1 VDFNDFTGLKQ
12 TTDDLEERR
21 ASVLKPTPQ
30 SLTFDNL
37 EGLSPDPAL
46 EREVTRQAV
55 TVNPDQ
61 FKQKLDA
68 SRKTGLPMS
77 VVEQDTGE
85 LQNSLRAQ
93 ELMNKLKDSPYARK
107 WFGLPN
113 NAKVAHDDVD
123 SLTTSEAVAKSA
135 YGQLLTNAFSFN
147 RFVDRVS
154 TTLSVPQ
161 DYISENIWA
170 FLFGDEAA
178 KEYRRKVEQRPGLA
192 TAILDVGD
200 VIYEALGIRDE
211 TAPKTSS
218 YATDPLKAK
227 ERAGV
232 TKAVEEKLTSWDSVK
247 DSPVE
252 NVLPFIVQQGL
263 ISLPDMAM
271 SIASLPAYAAAQTER
286 IAAERAKNDGRTTA
300 TFGDFIKALP
310 ASTASAILERFGA
323 RGMLGLDD
331 ALKEISAKGVAQAAG
346 KAAVKEGATEFAQGI
361 IEQAGETIGTKK
373 PFNLVDAVDEAIGGM
388 VAGSGFGGSVR
399 GVTASVEATVKARVA
414 GRRADQ
420 LRELNGL
427 NSNLRQRD
435 PELWA
440 EYQAGLMEEYGVDRV
455 RLSDEGINILLQ
467 EVDNLP
473 PEQADL
479 FRLPD
484 NIMDGSATGSGADL
498 KPEDFWS
505 LPKET
510 IDKLAEHISFDV
522 NEVSANEAQE
532 IADLTEMATREEFI
546 KEVEQTLGDIPATD
560 ALVQEIE
567 GRLMETGG
575 ALSGDPAAARAAAQ
589 QMSAVFST
597 MARRTGVPLETIQR
611 RFLPRIERVTGA
623 GLRPSATTL
632 EQAQQGFADPRIPEL
647 EQAARDR
654 SEGRITQE
662 QYQAVVDQYKPVLPY
677 ESVPEPATEA
687 AMRGAL
693 ASNKVGRLGKG
704 GEFVG
709 QAVGLRLDIPA
720 YTQKGVWVPTIHN
733 PQGKPVAHEAAARI
747 TNATFTEPGAA
758 AETAAGKVGR
768 GEKGK
773 APFAQINGTLESVD
787 PAELKAAA
795 DAALNDPAWTQ
806 VGYDPRRHT
815 FFYDRKTQQPVL
827 AADEVIQV
835 GPLVLAKNAQ
845 FGDAG
850 TFLFQEGA
858 ADVQSAQA
866 LLASDPE
873 ALGLTPDLVSSVN
886 PIYRPQVIPARKMA
900 GNKAVAK
907 WLEDAFTGDAITDMT
922 ATLTDAQIERVATL
936 IAAEAQLALQNS
948 GNAFDW
954 YSAALDRAIDVVK
967 VKYPMVADDAAA
979 AEAGF
984 GTAKNARFVFTY
996 IMAVTSQN
1004 LDVQS
1009 NTVATD
1015 KIFGQM
1021 LERVKAG
1028 NFTMDK
1034 SWGTGDKQK
1043 AMGENFAKFGPLIQ
1057 AMEGADF
1064 PAKLSALDDLF
1075 RDKRTVT
1082 QWVADMKAAGIPYS
1096 KPGQTAMSA
1105 EVYGSSLLG
1114 PKIGNGFWQNL
1125 NGNFD
1130 PLTIDLW
1137 MRRTWGR
1144 LTGKS
1149 IGNPEA
1155 LPGQRKRLKD
1165 AVARS
1170 RSNQYGAPD
1179 LIAEMK
1185 NRVSYLDDYIAAL
1198 GDPERVSW
1206 LGDKKSLSAHI
1217 RELKAERKGLA
1228 EALPD
1233 LEGIQAPEPWKAS
1246 YGRNEAELLAYAKRL
1261 LKVWDAEYKRL
1272 REAYTTIPDGL
1283 QPTWARAAKTII
1295 TNLAKPLDQVNNGT
1309 QRIQIERAGQRAKEI
1324 LRGRGIELTT
1334 ADLQAVL
1341 WYPEK
1346 ELWNALGTRLEV
1358 DADGSPVIPPS
1369 SLNESYDTTF
1379 ARILR
1384 SQGYDIQGTERA
1396 EGAGTGRGAVVGRD
1410 AGLEQPEGV
1419 GGAGQARE
1427 AGAGTGTLLQ
1437 EVDFVGDVIFEVA
1450 PDPNNVE
1457 LSSRWNALPAEVK
1470 LSISDAVS
1478 KSVLPS
1484 VLRAAGADGSV
1495 FSQIGS
1501 YLNDT
1506 NPSFSLRLTSG
1517 DPAAVARAV
1526 GFVLSQDSMVAL
1538 SADAF
1543 DGSFEAGA
1551 IRIQVGDKNLQ
1562 EIDAI
1567 YQTLRGIEG
1576 FPQIGGQSTTDGQ
1589 MTLILEDGVDPD
1601 SFAAAVDAALSSEYD
1616 VEVGNVQAAF
1626 PEKKDYDYARET
1638 DDPAGSEGVAR
1649 QRYRAVRDQA
1659 SREVAAAIDR
1669 YEQGGQQPALA
1680 QQQEGVTARGSI
1692 DIGTAEGIVIRL
1704 YDAENLSTFLHES
1717 GHLYLEM
1724 LGAFAE
1730 DADAPQQIKD
1740 DFSIVLKWLGV
1751 GSRAEIG
1758 REQHERWAETYEAYL
1773 REGKAPSEEL
1783 RSAFAKFTA
1792 WLTTLYRRIRRAGSL
1807 PRAALNKDISDV
1819 MDRLLAS
1826 DEQIAVVRDE
1836 MRMAPMFKDAEA
1848 AGMTDAEFSQYKADY
1863 EAAREAQQDELTQ
1876 AALSEVR
1883 RERTKWWNEE
1893 LDRESGRILTA
1904 LNEDPVWR
1912 ARAII
1917 QQGALPNG
1925 DPLPEVYPARLKLDK
1940 KMTAEYGYDLPGGN
1954 QLFARDGVNPER
1966 AAQDLGY
1973 SSADQMLR
1981 ELSELPKS
1989 ADGKFLTAKQFAD
2002 AQAREYMLQ
2011 HHGDLMDADQM
2022 HEEALN
2028 KVHSRRQAQIILDEL
2043 RLLNRKA
2050 GRTNQISNRAA
2061 RTAAENTMREKT
2073 IAQLGSPTKYL
2084 NAERRFAMKAA
2095 EAVISGDIDAALRF
2109 KTQQL
2114 LNFHM
2119 YRQARDLRSKADS
2132 MIARMADYSRRK
2144 FDPTKMHPE
2153 YIQQVKALLGDINF
2167 SGKMSARRFA
2177 TLSSETLQQWADQQ
2191 SEKFGASFH
2200 ISPELDR
2207 ALTKQN
2213 VRDFTFVELEGMHD
2227 TARSLVTQGR
2237 RYSDAETAQFNQMTR
2252 NMGYSIDANATK
2264 DIRAGRERT
2273 KWDSVKGFVRL
2284 AFAEHR
2290 TILSLSEELDGYER
2304 GGPVYTE
2311 VYQRIKRADD
2321 SYIDRSMKA
2330 AKAINDILS
2339 AYTRRERLSFFRKTR
2354 VPELND
2360 SLSLNARLAFALNMG
2375 NPGNVSALKE
2385 EYTDAQIDGVL
2396 ATLTDKDWDVVERIW
2411 EYVDTYWDDLSA
2423 LEKRTTGVAPAKVS
2437 PSPFTLPSGR
2447 VIKGGYYPLVAD
2459 PNRSVRGKE
2468 DYDAS
2473 HSLKAFSSGGRVK
2486 TSTKHGSTIERKG
2499 FGDKPVWLDL
2509 RVLFE
2514 HVDGVI
2520 RDIEMREAVA
2530 DTVRIIRSKP
2540 FSDAVTRAKG
2550 SEFYS
2555 MFQNWLEHTVEASKP
2570 PTTTVEKVFQYLR
2583 TGSSIAEMGLSVRTA
2598 LMQPF
2603 GYTSSIALIGE
2614 KYAAKGMLKFTAQRG
2629 RAAQE
2634 VMEASAFMRNRAA
2647 TFNREVR
2654 EANRWLGTDSLKN
2667 DLVTASFWGIQKLDM
2682 AVSIP
2687 TWLGAYDK
2695 AKDEGMSHD
2704 DAVDYADDTV
2714 SRTQGSGL
2722 PRNMA
2727 DIQQGPV
2734 WKKMFTMFYSYFG
2747 AYQNMQTDLW
2757 KQTSFRNPA
2766 QALKYAKAQIWLT
2779 VVPSLLVD
2787 ALFNELFGG
2796 DDDDE
2801 IYEKMASSLLRQMT
2815 GGVVFLRDAVNAV
2828 TTGFN
2833 YQSTP
2838 AGNPIKELA
2847 NLTKQIGQNEVDAA
2861 LVKSLI
2867 MTTGYMLHI
2876 PGARAGARATSVLM
2890 DDGDT
2895 FEFDE
2900 FESWWRLLVTG
2911 PKRD

>member
-1 VDFNDFTGLKQ
+1 MEFKDFTGLRPAA
-12 TTDDLEERR
+12 DDLEEKR
-21 ASVLKPTPQ
+21 ADIFKPPLQ
-30 SLTFDNL
+30 PMAFVNL
-37 EGLSPDPAL
+37 NGLSTDPVR
-46 EREVTRQAV
+46 ERAVTRDAV

-68 SRKTGLPMS
+68 SRKTGLPLS
-77 VVEQDTGE
+77 VVEQDTGA
-85 LQNSLRAQ
+85 LQNALKAQ
-93 ELMNKLKDSPYARK
+93 DLMNSLKDSPYARK
-107 WFGLPN
+107 WFGVPE
-113 NAKVAHDDVD
+113 NAKMAHDDAD
-123 SLTTSEAVAKSA
+123 SLTRSEAIGKAT
-135 YGQLLTNAFSFN
+135 YGRVLAFTFGFN
-147 RFVDRVS
+147 RVVDRV
-154 TTLSVPQ
+154 TKGLSAPQ
-161 DYISENIWA
+161 DYVSENIRGL
-170 FLFGDEAA
+170 LFGDAA
-178 KEYRRKVEQRPGLA
+178 AEEYRKRAEQRPGLA
-192 TAILDVGD
+192 TAIMDVGD
-200 VIYEALGIRDE
+200 VISEALGLRDAA
-211 TAPKTSS
+211 APKTSS
-218 YATDPLKAK
+218 YAADPLKAK
-227 ERAGV
+227 EKAGV
-232 TKAVEEKLTSWDSVK
+232 TKAVEEKLTSWDDVK
-247 DSPVE
+247 DDALTK
-252 NVLPFIVQQGL
+252 VLPFIVEQGI
-263 ISLPDMAM
+263 ISIPDMAM
-271 SIASLPAYAAAQTER
+271 AIVSLPVYAASRTEQ
-286 IAAERAKNDGRTTA
+286 IAAQRAKNDGRTEA
-300 TFGDFIKALP
+300 TFGDFINALP
-310 ASTASAILERFGA
+310 AATASAFLERLGA

-331 ALKEISAKGVAQAAG
+331 ALKEVSAKGVAKASG
-346 KAAVKEGATEFAQGI
+346 KAAVKEGVTEFAQGI
-361 IEQAGETIGTKK
+361 IEQGGETIGTKK
-373 PFNLVDAVDEAIGGM
+373 PFNIADAVDEAIGGM
-388 VAGSGFGGSVR
+388 VAGSGLGGSVR
-399 GVTASVEATVKARVA
+399 GVTASVEATVKARVTR
-414 GRRADQ
+414 RRADQ

-427 NSNLRQRD
+427 NSNLRERD
-435 PELWA
+435 PEAWA

-467 EVDNLP
+467 EVESLP
-473 PEQADL
+473 PQQADL

-484 NIMDGSATGSGADL
+484 NLMDGSATGSGADL
-498 KPEDFWS
+498 RAEDFWS

-522 NEVSANEAQE
+522 NEVSASEAQE

-546 KEVEQTLGDIPATD
+546 KEVEQTMGDLPAAD

-589 QMSAVFST
+589 QMAAVFST

-623 GLRPSATTL
+623 GLKPSATTL

-662 QYQAVVDQYKPVLPY
+662 AYQAVVDQYKPVLPY
-677 ESVPEPATEA
+677 ESVPEPATDAE
-687 AMRGAL
+687 MRGAL

-709 QAVGLRLDIPA
+709 QGVGLRLDIPA

-747 TNATFTEPGAA
+747 TNATFTEPGDA

-815 FFYDRKTQQPVL
+815 FFYDRKTQQPIL
-827 AADEVIQV
+827 SADEVIQV

-850 TFLFQEGA
+850 TFLFQSAAPLQEQPLTIVGTGPGGRVLNRDIGKAFTDRHMAAYGRALDPEDPADYAIMLDSLLADYAEQSRQPDSGDSWYTDDIAEAVRLTEYIYPELANPQFRDLFLTATALLSPQQKPGPNWENAILALRSWKETGRIDLTKPSGAKFGVNTKGLQLLQYLIDTKGLEGA
-858 ADVQSAQA
+858 MRWVQEEHTGREMAEIRRDSGLFVEKPRLGQYTPSELNLRSSTLGIYMFGPKVGDFMQNSVGIDQNAVTVDLWA
-866 LLASDPE
+866 ARSYNRYVGRLLD
-873 ALGLTPDLVSSVN
+873 TPDGDLVGDVRGAKERNHIKRLIRDAAEQAGIDPSAMQAALWYFEQRL
-886 PIYRPQVIPARKMA
+886 YRSHGV
-900 GNKAVAK
+900 KAVSQNFSGAAETALK
-907 WLEDAFTGDAITDMT
+907 SRGLEDALRTPVSYQQDAVGDAGKSPTASPARYVATEGERPGRDIRAGAVGRGELGAGQEGVSAAPLQPLPGAPKLNGEQFGPIPELVSVAEAYAEKAGIRYTRQPVYVPITPSRSERIAQAYEDAKHEPTNPDVRRAYRALITQTRAQYDALIDAGYTFTFFDNDSDPYDGNPWNAMRDLRDNKTMAVYSTLAGYGTGETFDPSGHMMLEDTGLTWKDQSGNNIKVLANDLFRAVHDAFGHGLEGAGFRARGEENAWQAHVRLFTGDAVKAITTETRGQNSWLNYGPYGEQNRT
-922 ATLTDAQIERVATL
+922 ASLEDTVFAEQKMALLPSWVSSEGTSGLYGLPVNEDGTVTLTHFSETEGLTQLDPSYHGTGMAGDEGARKSVEGWVDRTYFGVSVGKEGGYVSEFPAGTPSY
-936 IAAEAQLALQNS
+936 EAQVPADSLYDYQQDPDGLMLTVQDQAITHRRPNGDHLYDLGKLNTLYE
-948 GNAFDW
+948 NAISDAGYEGYFNN
-954 YSAALDRAIDVVK
+954 AMQGLT
-967 VKYPMVADDAAA
+967 VAKFTPTEVTSTAAA
-979 AEAGF
+979 A
-984 GTAKNARFVFTY
+984 
-996 IMAVTSQN
+996 
-1004 LDVQS
+1004 
-1009 NTVATD
+1009 
-1015 KIFGQM
+1015 
-1021 LERVKAG
+1021 
-1028 NFTMDK
+1028 
-1034 SWGTGDKQK
+1034 
-1043 AMGENFAKFGPLIQ
+1043 
-1057 AMEGADF
+1057 
-1064 PAKLSALDDLF
+1064 LS
-1075 RDKRTVT
+1075 
-1082 QWVADMKAAGIPYS
+1082 
-1096 KPGQTAMSA
+1096 
-1105 EVYGSSLLG
+1105 
-1114 PKIGNGFWQNL
+1114 
-1125 NGNFD
+1125 
-1130 PLTIDLW
+1130 
-1137 MRRTWGR
+1137 
-1144 LTGKS
+1144 
-1149 IGNPEA
+1149 
-1155 LPGQRKRLKD
+1155 
-1165 AVARS
+1165 
-1170 RSNQYGAPD
+1170 
-1179 LIAEMK
+1179 
-1185 NRVSYLDDYIAAL
+1185 
-1198 GDPERVSW
+1198 
-1206 LGDKKSLSAHI
+1206 
-1217 RELKAERKGLA
+1217 
-1228 EALPD
+1228 
-1233 LEGIQAPEPWKAS
+1233 
-1246 YGRNEAELLAYAKRL
+1246 
-1261 LKVWDAEYKRL
+1261 
-1272 REAYTTIPDGL
+1272 
-1283 QPTWARAAKTII
+1283 
-1295 TNLAKPLDQVNNGT
+1295 
-1309 QRIQIERAGQRAKEI
+1309 
-1324 LRGRGIELTT
+1324 
-1334 ADLQAVL
+1334 
-1341 WYPEK
+1341 
-1346 ELWNALGTRLEV
+1346 
-1358 DADGSPVIPPS
+1358 
-1369 SLNESYDTTF
+1369 
-1379 ARILR
+1379 
-1384 SQGYDIQGTERA
+1384 
-1396 EGAGTGRGAVVGRD
+1396 
-1410 AGLEQPEGV
+1410 
-1419 GGAGQARE
+1419 
-1427 AGAGTGTLLQ
+1427 
-1437 EVDFVGDVIFEVA
+1437 
-1450 PDPNNVE
+1450 
-1457 LSSRWNALPAEVK
+1457 
-1470 LSISDAVS
+1470 
-1478 KSVLPS
+1478 
-1484 VLRAAGADGSV
+1484 
-1495 FSQIGS
+1495 
-1501 YLNDT
+1501 
-1506 NPSFSLRLTSG
+1506 
-1517 DPAAVARAV
+1517 
-1526 GFVLSQDSMVAL
+1526 
-1538 SADAF
+1538 
-1543 DGSFEAGA
+1543 
-1551 IRIQVGDKNLQ
+1551 
-1562 EIDAI
+1562 
-1567 YQTLRGIEG
+1567 
-1576 FPQIGGQSTTDGQ
+1576 
-1589 MTLILEDGVDPD
+1589 
-1601 SFAAAVDAALSSEYD
+1601 
-1616 VEVGNVQAAF
+1616 
-1626 PEKKDYDYARET
+1626 
-1638 DDPAGSEGVAR
+1638 
-1649 QRYRAVRDQA
+1649 
-1659 SREVAAAIDR
+1659 
-1669 YEQGGQQPALA
+1669 

-1692 DIGTAEGIVIRL
+1692 DIGSTEGIIIRL

-1730 DADAPQQIKD
+1730 GADAPQQIKD
-1740 DFSIVLKWLGV
+1740 DFSTVLKWLGV

-1792 WLTTLYRRIRRAGSL
+1792 WLTTLYRRISRTGSL

-1848 AGMTDAEFSQYKADY
+1848 AGMTEAEFTQYKADY

-1876 AALSEVR
+1876 SALAEIR

-1893 LDRESGRILTA
+1893 LSRESKRILDA

-1912 ARAII
+1912 ARSII
-1917 QQGALPNG
+1917 QQSALPNG
-1925 DPLPEVYPARLKLDK
+1925 DPLPEVYPARLKLNK
-1940 KMTAEYGYDLPGGN
+1940 KMAAEYGYDLPGGN

-1973 SSADQMLR
+1973 PSADQLLR

-1989 ADGKFLTAKQFAD
+1989 EDGKFLTARQFAD
-2002 AQAREYMLQ
+2002 RQAREYMLQ
-2011 HHGDLMDADQM
+2011 QHGDLMDAGQM
-2022 HEEALN
+2022 HEEALS

-2043 RLLNRKA
+2043 RLLSRKA
-2050 GRTNQISNRAA
+2050 GRTNQVSNRAA

-2095 EAVISGDIDAALRF
+2095 EAVIAGDIDAALRF

-2119 YRQARDLRSKADS
+2119 YRQARDLRAKSDK

-2144 FDPTKMHPE
+2144 FDPRKVHPE
-2153 YIQQVKALLGDINF
+2153 YIDQVKALLGDINF
-2167 SGKMSARRFA
+2167 SGKMSSRRFA
-2177 TLSSETLQQWADQQ
+2177 TLSSETLQRWADQQ

-2237 RYSDAETAQFNQMTR
+2237 RYSDAETAQFDQMVR

-2264 DIRAGRERT
+2264 TVPRKREAG
-2273 KWDSVKGFVRL
+2273 KWDKFTGFVRL

-2290 TILSLSEELDGYER
+2290 TILSLSEELDGYET

-2311 VYQRIKRADD
+2311 VFQRIKQADD
-2321 SYIDRSMKA
+2321 AYIDRSMKA

-2339 AYTRRERLSFFRKTR
+2339 AYTRKERLSFLRKKR
-2354 VPELND
+2354 IPEIND

-2385 EYTDAQIDGVL
+2385 EYTDAQIDAVL
-2396 ATLTDKDWDVVERIW
+2396 ATLTDRDWDVVESIW
-2411 EYVDTYWDDLSA
+2411 GYIDTYWEDLSA
-2423 LEKRTTGVAPAKVS
+2423 LEKRTTGVSPAKVS

-2459 PNRSVRGKE
+2459 PNRSARGKE

-2473 HSLKAFSSGGRVK
+2473 NSLKHFSAGGRVK

-2530 DTVRIIRSKP
+2530 DTSRIIRSKP
-2540 FSDAVTRAKG
+2540 FSEAVTDAKG
-2550 SEFYS
+2550 SEFYG
-2555 MFQNWLEHTVEASKP
+2555 MFNNWLEHTVAASKP
-2570 PTTTVEKVFQYLR
+2570 PTTTVEKISQYLR
-2583 TGSSIAEMGLSVRTA
+2583 TGSSIAEMGLSVRTV

-2614 KYAAKGMLKFTAQRG
+2614 KYAAKGMLKFATQRG
-2629 RAAQE
+2629 LAAQE
-2634 VMEASAFMRNRAA
+2634 VMEASAFMRNRSA

-2687 TWLGAYDK
+2687 TWIGAYDK
-2695 AKDEGMSHD
+2695 AKDEGMNHD
-2704 DAVDYADDTV
+2704 NAVDYADNMV
-2714 SRTQGSGL
+2714 ARTQGSGL

-2727 DIQQGPV
+2727 DIQQGAV

-2766 QALKYAKAQIWLT
+2766 QALKFAKAQIWLT

-2787 ALFNELFGG
+2787 ALFNDLFGG

-2801 IYEKMASSLLRQMT
+2801 IYQKIAGTLLRQAT
-2815 GGVVFLRDAVNAV
+2815 GGVVFLRDAVNAA

-2833 YQSTP
+2833 YQPTP

-2847 NLTKQIGQNEVDAA
+2847 NLSKQLGQNEVDAP

-2867 MTTGYMLHI
+2867 MSTGYMLHI

-2911 PKRD
+2911 PKRN